1 MRGTIFD
8 SAMRP
13 VVIVLLDPTS
23 DGSPRFFQA
32 LVLRRPDLFFLQAA
46 MEPLDGPD
54 FSRTTSPA
62 PLTEFLWSTTISAES
77 DCPPRRLAKFCVPP
91 HCAVI
96 ALGSCG

>member
-1 MRGTIFD
+1 
-8 SAMRP
+8 MRP

-62 PLTEFLWSTTISAES
+62 PLTEFLWSTTISAVS
-77 DCPPRRLAKFCVPP
+77 DCHRAGSLSFVSRLTVLLLRSEVAVDLMHKF
-91 HCAVI
+91 
-96 ALGSCG
+96 L